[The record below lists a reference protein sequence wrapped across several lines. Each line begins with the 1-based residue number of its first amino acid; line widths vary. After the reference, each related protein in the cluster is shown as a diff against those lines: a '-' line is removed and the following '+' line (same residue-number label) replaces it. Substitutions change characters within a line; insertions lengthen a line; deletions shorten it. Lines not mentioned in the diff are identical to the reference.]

1 MQPFGNWAAE
11 TGVAW
16 KNLNALN
23 PKIRD
28 DFILNWYDL
37 QGKWK
42 WERFILRIGQFIVF
56 DLHDAGSGL
65 LVAKCKLP
73 FTDIMYKHLDTKTDI
88 ISVFLEFIIANEY
101 GGGTIGG
108 VARLHLDLS
117 VNTFIRPKKS
127 TEYWE
132 QHRIEH
138 WKTFPVPPISTGT
151 IRRKYKEVTAEYDR
165 QTVIHPCF
173 YGFRVRWR
181 GNQEDESRFL
191 HPLFTGFTLTKQ
203 PIAPKLARNL
213 LPVVATRSTINVNP
227 WRWDPLAASLGK
239 CAVCTDGVSGC
250 PRCFMYP
257 VHPTGVASTA
267 EEFEFDPN
275 LEREKL
281 RRDELKLISLLAEKS
296 RLKLVEEVASI
307 AKSMETIGSLISQ
320 VSSKV
325 LYSLNGDKVHS
336 RVEKE
341 VYLHTGLTNFRSMR
355 FYRNEVQQLCKL
367 YIKVMPAGYVRRFL
381 VSEGDTV
388 FHLYNM
394 FNAHSNLGNSHSSM
408 IVLPT
413 IEGMFELRK
422 ELSHDT
428 DEVLGETRGRDTMG
442 DYGLIHKGSTV
453 VMLYFSNYKPL
464 YVPSL
469 LSTFF
474 EKNTT
479 FVLPKLRTF
488 NSVEQLPQS
497 VPDDIVQ
504 KNLKMLIDVEYSLQ
518 QKEVKQDYI
527 RRGIDYNRS
536 AAAQLEL
543 TAKMNKEKAKQR
555 QKEKLAEKLRLESQ
569 LKGLSGPERAA
580 AKKALKA
587 RDLLKKRSV
596 LNEDEKL
603 MLDQKRLETALRSR
617 KMLSVVAD
625 EGTAAQ
631 EESEWETTTDDDE
644 TEGSSSDASSDTS
657 DSIDGVDDEERII
670 PVDQSFDVDDEF
682 VVDDDDDA
690 PLDIDDIDVQE
701 VDAIDLP
708 VSARSSDS
716 ASRFYV
722 EKDDSTYL
730 SGSSLG
736 TFQSSSYGE
745 YSQDSSYY
753 SSYNDTTAS
762 SSQYTA
768 SSSQYTASSSQ
779 YTASSSQYT
788 ASSSQY
794 TASSSQ
800 YSSSYHHP
808 SRTESSDETS
818 GHHHIH
824 SSSDS
829 TASST
834 FLRSSSGSVTDYSSL
849 ATTSQGSSSSSVG
862 TSSNTDWSSSSQQ
875 SFSEKEEVKEGS
887 SVVSSSAVSS
897 NSPPYH
903 TNASLHSIYSAYTLD
918 DSENKSSMSSLFSGL
933 PVSASASMGSYSTIT
948 SIQSLS
954 STSSLQSSRSS
965 TASSVTRST
974 GGGLF
979 TYRSALD
986 SDFTITPR
994 TEGGQESGW
1003 STDRSFS
1010 DSNSSSYSSRASSA
1024 NGSSYSSRASS
1035 ATGSSYSSRASSAT
1049 GSSYSSRAS
1058 SATESNYSSRAS
1070 SATGSSYSSRASS
1083 ATGSSYSSR
1092 ASSATGSSFSSRAS
1106 SATGSSYSNRTSS
1119 ATGSSYSNSSI
1130 FSSEYSIDI
1139 DGSLTNRSSLS
1150 YDEAVTPRTAR
1161 SAVSRD
1167 GSEAEDSSGPDRR
1180 STPYYSEHVIYRH
1193 EARPVSESGLFVR
1206 RKGSTSPTGLLQSDG
1221 NSSASYDSNDVDKH
1235 SSLGSRSLREGLGST
1250 NSSQGRVEV
1259 GTLQYG
1265 STSLRSKFEKLKSNR
1280 VYHHDDKSSKSSS
1293 HHTQVEDVPRYYS
1306 DGSEVPTELAQFAP
1320 LPKIEV
1326 IVKEGERDPATEEA
1340 IAVEKKNETL
1350 ERRSRIIKAGGGDV
1364 VTRAPLRTD
1373 LIEIPITG
1381 IRDHIIIDGSINLDV
1396 PKIDHSDQSVLVNA
1410 AAEDEENGSMASN
1423 GTDSVGTAS
1432 VGRRKSRF
1440 VEQHRK
1446 QLLHASMSM
1455 DQEEYHQ

>member
-16 KNLNALN
+16 KNLDALN

-28 DFILNWYDL
+28 NFILNWYDL

-73 FTDIMYKHLDTKTDI
+73 YTNIMYKHLDTKTDI

-127 TEYWE
+127 TDYWE

-213 LPVVATRSTINVNP
+213 LPTVATRSTINVNP

-296 RLKLVEEVASI
+296 RLKLAEEVTSI
-307 AKSMETIGSLISQ
+307 TKSMETIGSLISQ

-325 LYSLNGDKVHS
+325 LYSLNGDKVPS

-367 YIKVMPAGYVRRFL
+367 YVKVMPAGYVRRFL

-442 DYGLIHKGSTV
+442 DYGLIHKGCTV

-488 NSVEQLPQS
+488 NSVEQLPES
-497 VPDDIVQ
+497 VPDDVVQ

-527 RRGIDYNRS
+527 RRGFDYNRS

-543 TAKMNKEKAKQR
+543 TAKMNSEKAKQR

-580 AKKALKA
+580 AKRALKA

-596 LNEDEKL
+596 LNEEEKL
-603 MLDQKRLETALRSR
+603 VLDQRRLETALRSR
-617 KMLSVVAD
+617 KSLSRRVAD
-625 EGTAAQ
+625 EGTDAQ
-631 EESEWETTTDDDE
+631 EESEWETTTDDDASRD
-644 TEGSSSDASSDTS
+644 EGSSSDSSD
-657 DSIDGVDDEERII
+657 GEADEKRVILA
-670 PVDQSFDVDDEF
+670 DQPFDVDDEF
-682 VVDDDDDA
+682 VVDDDDDG

-722 EKDDSTYL
+722 EDDDSTYF

-736 TFQSSSYGE
+736 TFQSSSYTG

-753 SSYNDTTAS
+753 SSYNDTIAS

-779 YTASSSQYT
+779 STASSSQNTASSSQYT
-788 ASSSQY
+788 S
-794 TASSSQ
+794 SSSQ
-800 YSSSYHHP
+800 YSSSYHR
-808 SRTESSDETS
+808 SRTQSSDETS
-818 GHHHIH
+818 SYHPIH

-829 TASST
+829 TASSE
-834 FLRSSSGSVTDYSSL
+834 FLRSSTGSVTDYSSL
-849 ATTSQGSSSSSVG
+849 AATSQGSSSSSVG
-862 TSSNTDWSSSSQQ
+862 TSSNTDWSSSRRQ
-875 SFSEKEEVKEGS
+875 SLSEQEEEGS

-918 DSENKSSMSSLFSGL
+918 DSENKSSISSLFSGL
-933 PVSASASMGSYSTIT
+933 PASASASMGSYSTVT
-948 SIQSLS
+948 SIQSMS

-965 TASSVTRST
+965 TASSATRST

-1003 STDRSFS
+1003 STDRSYS
-1010 DSNSSSYSSRASSA
+1010 DGNSSS
-1024 NGSSYSSRASS
+1024 
-1035 ATGSSYSSRASSAT
+1035 
-1049 GSSYSSRAS
+1049 
-1058 SATESNYSSRAS
+1058 YSSRAS

-1092 ASSATGSSFSSRAS
+1092 ASSATGSSYSSRASSVTGSSYSSRAS
-1106 SATGSSYSNRTSS
+1106 SATGSSYSSRASS

-1139 DGSLTNRSSLS
+1139 DGSLTNRSSSS
-1150 YDEAVTPRTAR
+1150 YEEAVTPRTAR

-1167 GSEAEDSSGPDRR
+1167 WSEAEDSSGPDRR

-1193 EARPVSESGLFVR
+1193 EARPASESGLFVR
-1206 RKGSTSPTGLLQSDG
+1206 RKGPTSPAGLLQSDG
-1221 NSSASYDSNDVDKH
+1221 DSSASYDSSDVDKL

-1250 NSSQGRVEV
+1250 SSSHGRVEI
-1259 GTLQYG
+1259 GTSQYG

-1280 VYHHDDKSSKSSS
+1280 VYHHHDDKSSKSSS

-1306 DGSEVPTELAQFAP
+1306 DGSEVPTELAQLAP

-1340 IAVEKKNETL
+1340 IAGKKKKNETL

-1364 VTRAPLRTD
+1364 ATRAPLRTD
-1373 LIEIPITG
+1373 LKEIPVTG
-1381 IRDHIIIDGSINLDV
+1381 IRDDRIVSDGSINLDV
-1396 PKIDHSDQSVLVNA
+1396 PKIDHSDQSLLVSVV
-1410 AAEDEENGSMASN
+1410 AEDEENGSMASV

-1446 QLLHASMSM
+1446 HLLHASMSM
-1455 DQEEYHQ
+1455 DHEEYHQ